1 MSWQVLS
8 FTCLGLGL
16 GDTIPEDFGV
26 LELCRKVIGSCSL
39 CERSWL
45 RSGIRLESGGYVV
58 GEVDDVAALSLE
70 PVVRSPRFYA
80 QFVELVNAIKTRFLF
95 TPICPL
101 IVSPKSHHHHRR
113 SGRYLDVSGCISA
126 PFRSTLKSFVKLL
139 TRPFDLVSIIE
150 SIRLFVPKIFVFS
163 FNLTPSTT
171 FGLSLHLWPFRFGSL
186 GLPPTPGEAPPPYW
200 AGISLPQSFLW

>member
-58 GEVDDVAALSLE
+58 GDVDDVAALSLE

-80 QFVELVNAIKTRFLF
+80 QFVELVNAIKTRPLF
-95 TPICPL
+95 TPIRPL

-113 SGRYLDVSGCISA
+113 SGRYLDVSGRISA
-126 PFRSTLKSFVKLL
+126 PFRSTL
-139 TRPFDLVSIIE
+139 E
-150 SIRLFVPKIFVFS
+150 
-163 FNLTPSTT
+163 
-171 FGLSLHLWPFRFGSL
+171 
-186 GLPPTPGEAPPPYW
+186 
-200 AGISLPQSFLW
+200 SFL